1 MLLRI
6 FNIIKNYL
14 KEVSRALMVNI
25 SFAIYISIRRS
36 MEIMRLTNITIMHK
50 IRFPINFMGRTILLP
65 ITGVLDLDSFW
76 DIIRDRMA
84 GIPVSTYKVI
94 IDCGAN
100 IGISSFIYGA
110 IVSRNGGKVLAV
122 EPNPLIIPQLYNNL
136 FKAGL
141 LNTVKIIPVAVADY
155 AGYSTLHIAEAH
167 ICSSL
172 KPDYASKHGYKV
184 SKKICVRVLTLQKLL
199 ELEKFAN
206 DASIDLLL
214 LDVEGVAYNILQ
226 ASREL
231 LNNCRIKSIKVDL
244 ADYKMKTMLKT

>member
-1 MLLRI
+1 
-6 FNIIKNYL
+6 
-14 KEVSRALMVNI
+14 
-25 SFAIYISIRRS
+25 
-36 MEIMRLTNITIMHK
+36 MRLGNITIMHK
-50 IRFPINFMGRTILLP
+50 IRFPINFMGRSILLP
-65 ITGVLDLDSFW
+65 ITGMLDLDSFW

-84 GIPVSTYKVI
+84 GISVSTYKVI

-110 IVSRNGGKVLAV
+110 IASRNGGKVLAV

-155 AGYSTLHIAEAH
+155 VGYSTLHIAEAH

-184 SKKICVRVLTLQKLL
+184 TKKIYVRVLTLQKIL

-206 DASIDLLL
+206 NTSIDLLV

-231 LNNCRIKSIKVDL
+231 LNSCRIKSIKVDL
-244 ADYKMKTMLKT
+244 ADYKDENDVKNIITLLVQCGYNIKIIDSILYAIKNC